1 MFGLRSGLGL
11 RSHVASGLWGSQV
24 RASRSFFG
32 STRCFLRRLLR
43 LAGTTSV
50 IMWKNRLDVL
60 LTIGEAVLFV
70 SAVGS
75 ALFVA
80 ALAFDLFC

>member
-1 MFGLRSGLGL
+1 
-11 RSHVASGLWGSQV
+11 
-24 RASRSFFG
+24 
-32 STRCFLRRLLR
+32 
-43 LAGTTSV
+43 
-50 IMWKNRLDVL
+50 MWKNRLDVL